1 MRSFDQG
8 FSPLKLLK
16 LEVVKVSKTIVTLIL
31 FLALPNLN
39 AFAEPAPPRKDP
51 SLSSILSGCLLPG
64 TGQFYNGEIGKGA
77 LYIIV
82 ETVSLGLMIVGT
94 EDNVEFLGEQ
104 IDVDDDDGTAGFG
117 FLVWVANRII
127 SAVDAGTS
135 AKKINQQKTV
145 SVSPIGSKGRRGI
158 MLSLRF

>member
-1 MRSFDQG
+1 MSRIFVA
-8 FSPLKLLK
+8 LM
-16 LEVVKVSKTIVTLIL
+16 L
-31 FLALPNLN
+31 FLVLPNLN
-39 AFAEPAPPRKDP
+39 AFAESAPPRKDP

-82 ETVSLGLMIVGT
+82 ETVSLGLMIAGT

-117 FLVWVANRII
+117 FLVWVADRIMR
-127 SAVDAGTS
+127 VL
-135 AKKINQQKTV
+135 
-145 SVSPIGSKGRRGI
+145 PYR
-158 MLSLRF
+158 